1 MKHCFVWSSRFI
13 LKFAGCFFKGSQ
25 AAGSGISQQRP
36 DGPRLCS
43 RLPSLRSLTDLPN
56 LSAKLADVRD
66 EMKGNYGNLQKLW
79 KHKKR
84 CVPFIGLCFFF
95 GCDLVIGMRSL
106 WIHII
111 YCSILCIWYVFVNV
125 FGYMISE
132 IKDPFVIPYFRR
144 PSTHAFPCPK
154 QGFQQKFCSGCG
166 IPSKLFSLMMT
177 SLASTSKGY
186 IEY

>member
-1 MKHCFVWSSRFI
+1 MVSPNNDPTAPGYVRGFRASDPWRIFRI
-13 LKFAGCFFKGSQ
+13 Y
-25 AAGSGISQQRP
+25 
-36 DGPRLCS
+36 
-43 RLPSLRSLTDLPN
+43 LPN
-56 LSAKLADVRD
+56 WPTCEMRWRETMAISKSFENTKKGVCHSLAFV
-66 EMKGNYGNLQKLW
+66 
-79 KHKKR
+79 
-84 CVPFIGLCFFF
+84 FFF